1 MAEIEISAELEPAEG
16 ESVAEQRRSLPDE
29 PGVYTFRDRDGDVLY
44 VGKARSIRKRVGGH
58 FSGKTRTRAMTD
70 QVAAIEFL
78 VTETEAEALLAEQQF
93 IKRHRPR
100 FNIRLRDDKSYPYIG
115 ISLDE
120 EFPRVY
126 FTRERHRSS
135 RVYFGP
141 YSNAKR
147 TRETLELLG
156 KLFQYRTCDG
166 PEPGR
171 RSGVP
176 CLDYYIKRCQA
187 PCVGYIDRE
196 EYRRNIDAITGF
208 LSGRYRDVER
218 DLERKMEEAASA
230 EEFERAAVYRDRLEA
245 VRALMQRRS
254 VAGDSLENADVIAV
268 AAQDET
274 ANAQV
279 FQVRDGILAERQSFY
294 MANAGERDEGEVLE
308 EFIAQYYSAAP
319 AIPRL
324 IVAGEPLRPRAALL
338 AEALATRRG
347 GAVEV
352 RVAER
357 GDLRRLRELAERN
370 ARLALAQDRLR
381 RERRRQQRVD
391 TVSALQEA
399 LRMESLP
406 IRIEGFDISNI
417 GGEHTVASMVVFEAG
432 APKKSDYRR
441 FKIRGDR
448 SGGPDDYRSIEE
460 VLGRRL
466 ARLSEQ
472 ADRSPHDAERDES
485 FASLPDLIVID
496 GGKGQLNAGMR
507 AVGSLAER
515 GVTVISLAKRLE
527 EVYVPGRSVPLEIES
542 DSPASRLLQRVRD
555 EAHRFAI
562 DFHRAR
568 RDRAMTHSLLDE
580 LRGVGPVRKR
590 ALLSHFGSPDRV
602 VGATRE
608 EIAAV
613 PGIPSKLAR
622 DIHHQLHQ
630 AG

>member
-1 MAEIEISAELEPAEG
+1 MP
-16 ESVAEQRRSLPDE
+16 
-29 PGVYTFRDRDGDVLY
+29 
-44 VGKARSIRKRVGGH
+44 
-58 FSGKTRTRAMTD
+58 
-70 QVAAIEFL
+70 
-78 VTETEAEALLAEQQF
+78 
-93 IKRHRPR
+93 
-100 FNIRLRDDKSYPYIG
+100 
-115 ISLDE
+115 
-120 EFPRVY
+120 
-126 FTRERHRSS
+126 
-135 RVYFGP
+135 
-141 YSNAKR
+141 
-147 TRETLELLG
+147 
-156 KLFQYRTCDG
+156 
-166 PEPGR
+166 
-171 RSGVP
+171 
-176 CLDYYIKRCQA
+176 
-187 PCVGYIDRE
+187 
-196 EYRRNIDAITGF
+196 
-208 LSGRYRDVER
+208 
-218 DLERKMEEAASA
+218 
-230 EEFERAAVYRDRLEA
+230 
-245 VRALMQRRS
+245 
-254 VAGDSLENADVIAV
+254 
-268 AAQDET
+268 
-274 ANAQV
+274 
-279 FQVRDGILAERQSFY
+279 
-294 MANAGERDEGEVLE
+294 
-308 EFIAQYYSAAP
+308 
-319 AIPRL
+319 
-324 IVAGEPLRPRAALL
+324 
-338 AEALATRRG
+338 
-347 GAVEV
+347 VEV

-441 FKIRGDR
+441 FKIRGR
-448 SGGPDDYRSIEE
+448 SELGGPDDYRSMEE
-460 VLGRRL
+460 VLARRL
-466 ARLSEQ
+466 AQLTEQ

-496 GGKGQLNAGMR
+496 GGKGQLSAGMR

-515 GVTVISLAKRLE
+515 GVTVIGLAKRLE
-527 EVYVPGRSVPLEIES
+527 EVYVPGRSVPLEIEP

-602 VGATRE
+602 VDATRE

-613 PGIPSKLAR
+613 PGIPGKLAR

>member
-268 AAQDET
+268 AAEDET

-294 MANAGERDEGEVLE
+294 MANAGERDEGE
-308 EFIAQYYSAAP
+308 AA
-319 AIPRL
+319 
-324 IVAGEPLRPRAALL
+324 
-338 AEALATRRG
+338 
-347 GAVEV
+347 
-352 RVAER
+352 
-357 GDLRRLRELAERN
+357 
-370 ARLALAQDRLR
+370 
-381 RERRRQQRVD
+381 
-391 TVSALQEA
+391 
-399 LRMESLP
+399 
-406 IRIEGFDISNI
+406 
-417 GGEHTVASMVVFEAG
+417 
-432 APKKSDYRR
+432 
-441 FKIRGDR
+441 
-448 SGGPDDYRSIEE
+448 
-460 VLGRRL
+460 
-466 ARLSEQ
+466 
-472 ADRSPHDAERDES
+472 
-485 FASLPDLIVID
+485 
-496 GGKGQLNAGMR
+496 
-507 AVGSLAER
+507 
-515 GVTVISLAKRLE
+515 
-527 EVYVPGRSVPLEIES
+527 
-542 DSPASRLLQRVRD
+542 
-555 EAHRFAI
+555 
-562 DFHRAR
+562 
-568 RDRAMTHSLLDE
+568 
-580 LRGVGPVRKR
+580 
-590 ALLSHFGSPDRV
+590 
-602 VGATRE
+602 
-608 EIAAV
+608 
-613 PGIPSKLAR
+613 
-622 DIHHQLHQ
+622 
-630 AG
+630 